1 LSPRT
6 ARTTLDRLR
15 YLEQN
20 HLLSEQAFVSF
31 LVSLKGKKSA
41 STLNKWLQAV
51 RHYCRYYELTWK
63 LPPQQTEHNKKRDTF
78 SDEEIEKI
86 LGIAKTPYKEYLSIL
101 AFTGARPGEV
111 LAIQPEDIDKASWS
125 VNIHGT
131 KTFEDRQIPIH
142 ERIKPIFDHFK
153 PFPFSDSAVRKE
165 LALICQRLQIPY
177 RPPYSFRHSLI
188 TRLVNSDV
196 PLFNVMAIAGHKS
209 TDTTLHYFRH
219 NLQSLTK
226 AIERDTLGIRSMTQ
240 EQKLDLLK
248 RHLRELLDRLHLDE
262 FEVEL
267 KENDKG
273 VSLQVKKRS
282 K

>member
-1 LSPRT
+1 
-6 ARTTLDRLR
+6 
-15 YLEQN
+15 
-20 HLLSEQAFVSF
+20 
-31 LVSLKGKKSA
+31 
-41 STLNKWLQAV
+41 
-51 RHYCRYYELTWK
+51 LTWK

-78 SDEEIEKI
+78 SDEEIERI
-86 LGIAKTPYKEYLSIL
+86 LKLARPGYFEYFSIL

-111 LAIQPEDIDKASWS
+111 LQIEARDVDKASWS
-125 VNIHGT
+125 INIHGT

-142 ERIKPIFDHFK
+142 EQIKPIFDDFRGFH
-153 PFPFSDSAVRKE
+153 FSDTAVRDE
-165 LALICQRLQIPY
+165 LRRICKQLSIPY

-226 AIERDTLGIRSMTQ
+226 AIERDTLGIKSMTQ

-248 RHLRELLDRLHLDE
+248 RHLRELLDKLHLDE